1 MRERTSTR
9 AANPHCNYL
18 WLPTQ
23 SIAAGGRFGVILR
36 AFIDDMLGPLTFKRR
51 SFLPRWLG
59 SVFAWLLLSL
69 VVGAGAAVAYV
80 WSERLGFEQIDD
92 IANGHLDLFASTLES
107 ELGKHAYLP
116 SLMEIDPDIQH
127 LFAAPDDVAAR
138 TIAARKLASFK
149 VRSGA
154 ITTFALDP
162 VGTPLASSDG
172 YREAGA
178 MALPSLLSRTLQS
191 QRSQV
196 FVANQ
201 ESGASEYYFAQTALR
216 DGQLVGIVGVKVS
229 LDPLE
234 ATWMDLGLRS
244 GSEKLLVVDEEGVVV
259 MSSVRPWKYKS
270 VAVNGAEPGV
280 LLRFAEQYPRQSI
293 RPLSMVVERVGPR
306 GARQVR
312 VVEPDGSASVHV
324 VQERAIPLLG
334 WRIMIFSNPHGM
346 WRNARLAAW
355 GGGAVVAFLGM
366 LTIYL
371 WQRRRSVRQ
380 ISMARNALQ
389 EANAQL
395 ERRVARRTDELRLTN
410 AELVSEMHERQLAQD
425 ELVQAGKLAALGQM
439 SAGISHEINQP
450 LTALR
455 ALAKNTSKLLSAGR
469 MADVHENLI
478 AISEVTERMGSI
490 TAQLKSF
497 ARKSQGQHQAVSMVA
512 AVQYM
517 QRLLEHRFRAE
528 EVQVVVA
535 IPEQLLVRC
544 VLNRLE
550 QVLVNLAGNALDA
563 MQDQPV
569 KVLTISTLPPEGA
582 RIWVRV
588 EDSGAGLPDELMAR
602 LFEPFFTTKASGEGL
617 GLGLVI
623 SSNIVREF
631 GGTLRVH
638 KGVQGLAFEFD
649 LEVVQGEGHV

>member
-1 MRERTSTR
+1 M
-9 AANPHCNYL
+9 
-18 WLPTQ
+18 Q
-23 SIAAGGRFGVILR
+23 SVATMGQFEVILR
-36 AFIDDMLGPLTFKRR
+36 PFVDDMPGPLNLKR
-51 SFLPRWLG
+51 SPVLPRWLG
-59 SVFAWLLLSL
+59 SALAWVLLSL
-69 VVGAGAAVAYV
+69 VVGAGAAVAYT
-80 WSERLGFEQIDD
+80 WSERIGFEQIDD
-92 IANGHLDLFASTLES
+92 VANRHLDLYASTLES

-116 SLMEIDPDIQH
+116 SLMELDPDIQH
-127 LFAAPDDVAAR
+127 LFAVPDDADAR
-138 TIAARKLASFK
+138 THAARKLASFK

-172 YREAGA
+172 YREAGV

-201 ESGASEYYFAQTALR
+201 VSGASEYYFAQTALR

-234 ATWMDLGLRS
+234 ATWMDLSLRS
-244 GSEKLLVVDEEGVVV
+244 GSEKLLVVDEEGVIV
-259 MSSVRPWKYKS
+259 MSSVRHWKYKS
-270 VAVNGAEPGV
+270 VALDGAEPGV
-280 LLRFAEQYPRQSI
+280 LLRFAEKYPRQAI

-306 GARQVR
+306 EARQVR
-312 VVEPDGSASVHV
+312 IVEPDGSSSVHV
-324 VQERAIPLLG
+324 VQKRLIPLLG
-334 WRIMIFSNPHGM
+334 WRIMILSNPYGM

-355 GGGAVVAFLGM
+355 GGGAVAAFLA
-366 LTIYL
+366 LLSVYL

-380 ISMARNALQ
+380 ISLARNALQ

-395 ERRVARRTDELRLTN
+395 ERRVAQRTDELRLTN
-410 AELVSEMHERQLAQD
+410 AELVSEMHERQVAQD
-425 ELVQAGKLAALGQM
+425 ELVQAGKLAVLGQM

-469 MADVHENLI
+469 MEDVHENLN

-497 ARKSQGQHQAVSMVA
+497 ARKSQGQYQAVSLLA

-517 QRLLEHRFRAE
+517 QRLLEHRFSAE

-535 IPEQLLVRC
+535 IPEQLQVRC
-544 VLNRLE
+544 DLNRLE

-569 KVLTISTLPPEGA
+569 KVLTISALPPEGE
-582 RIWVRV
+582 RVQVRV

-649 LEVVQGEGHV
+649 LEIVRGEGHV